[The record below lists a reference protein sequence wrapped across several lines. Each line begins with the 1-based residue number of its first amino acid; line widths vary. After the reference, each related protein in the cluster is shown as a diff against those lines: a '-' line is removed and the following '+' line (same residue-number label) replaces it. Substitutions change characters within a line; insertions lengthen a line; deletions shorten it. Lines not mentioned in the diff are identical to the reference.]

1 MAKKLTNKQAR
12 FVEEYLVDLN
22 ATAAARR
29 AGYSAKNADKI
40 GPELVGKTRIMAAIQ
55 EKMSARSER
64 TNITQDRVLRE
75 LARVAFFDPRKMFD
89 DAGGAKHVT
98 KLDDDTAAAVAGLD
112 VATEIDRDNDSV
124 ETTTRKYKIADKL
137 RALELLGKHLGMF
150 RERVTIDAGE
160 DGEALGVV
168 VLAPV
173 MEPTQPPED
182 EPDA

>member
-29 AGYSAKNADKI
+29 AGYSAKNADRI
-40 GPELVGKTRIMAAIQ
+40 GPELLGKSWVSDAIHRAQ
-55 EKMSARSER
+55 AKRSAR
-64 TNITQDRVLRE
+64 TGVTQDQVIEELRKIAMAEASDEKGSVLRYQ
-75 LARVAFFDPRKMFD
+75 
-89 DAGGAKHVT
+89 
-98 KLDDDTAAAVAGLD
+98 
-112 VATEIDRDNDSV
+112 N
-124 ETTTRKYKIADKL
+124 KL

-173 MEPTQPPED
+173 MEPTQPPEE